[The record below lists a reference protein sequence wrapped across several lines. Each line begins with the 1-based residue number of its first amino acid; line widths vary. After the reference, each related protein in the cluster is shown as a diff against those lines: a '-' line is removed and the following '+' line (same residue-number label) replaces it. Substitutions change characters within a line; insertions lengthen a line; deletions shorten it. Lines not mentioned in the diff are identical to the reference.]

1 MEGQIVRTP
10 PLDVYRHMA
19 VDELAAESFNG
30 NMALRF
36 FNWEGLGVTFGYA
49 QPWGDVEKALLPA
62 HKAYPRAR
70 RPTGGG
76 IVIHDGDLTFSLV
89 LKAERSLKPLEIY
102 ARLHAAVNAGLR
114 ERGIGAELYSGN
126 APASVYN
133 PSKDGLASACFQN
146 PVALDLVAGG
156 KKLLG
161 GALRR
166 FGEIVLYQGSLQVH
180 NARARQAE
188 LELVIIRSLAAEWNV
203 KWKVA
208 DIAPDR
214 LVAVKSL
221 AEIKYRA
228 VAWNTRF

>member
-1 MEGQIVRTP
+1 MEGQIVNTP

-19 VDELAAESFNG
+19 ADELAAESFDG
-30 NMALRF
+30 NMSLRF
-36 FNWEGLGVTFGYA
+36 FRWEGQGVTFGYA
-49 QPWGDVEKALLPA
+49 QPFTDVEKAISPA

-76 IVIHDGDLTFSLV
+76 IVIHDSDLTFSLV

-102 ARLHAAVNAGLR
+102 ARIHAAVNAGLK
-114 ERGIGAELYSGN
+114 ERGIGAELYAEK
-126 APASVYN
+126 APPSVYN

-146 PVALDLVAGG
+146 PVALDLVGGG

-166 FGEIVLYQGSLQVH
+166 FGETVLYQGSLQVH

-203 KWKVA
+203 KWKVS
-208 DIAPDR
+208 DIPAETLSAVEALSKSKYLTPD
-214 LVAVKSL
+214 
-221 AEIKYRA
+221 
-228 VAWNTRF
+228 WNTRF